1 MEYTKHMEWVQPGGQ
16 KDQGLNSTIFCPLLL
31 VTLHFR
37 MGGDVTA
44 AKELRFTLPL
54 RFNVSHF
61 YFALLWK

>member
-1 MEYTKHMEWVQPGGQ
+1 MEWVQSEGQ

-44 AKELRFTLPL
+44 VKGAAVHAATDT
-54 RFNVSHF
+54 
-61 YFALLWK
+61 